1 MIPRMRIN
9 ILRSVSDV
17 IIMQIIRIGVNLRLF
32 WHHYHASMNDT
43 YALKFNNGIC
53 VGCGRQIQLYLEYF
67 DEMRGL
73 NSVIISA

>member
-53 VGCGRQIQLYLEYF
+53 VGCGR
-67 DEMRGL
+67 
-73 NSVIISA
+73 